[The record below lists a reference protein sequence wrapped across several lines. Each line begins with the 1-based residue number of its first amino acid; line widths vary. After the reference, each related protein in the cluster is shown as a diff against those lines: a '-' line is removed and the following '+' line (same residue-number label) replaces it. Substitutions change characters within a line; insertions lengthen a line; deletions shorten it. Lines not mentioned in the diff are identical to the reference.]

1 MLIALL
7 GVRGSGKSTIANY
20 LVDNYKFTSL
30 SFAEKLKQVV
40 SIAFDINLELLEG
53 NSSES
58 RVYRETQNEFWGMT
72 PRQMLETV
80 GTKLFRK
87 GISEDFWVKIVE
99 KRIIHLLSAG
109 ENVVISD
116 LRFVN
121 EWEML
126 KKYNVKVV
134 FVDNGKQIDNEYE
147 IGSIQYDIK
156 IENQGITKEELYK
169 EIEDKIENKIKIIL
183 GKWVPHVMNRKFS
196 AIICMFI
203 CKLYAIDT

>member
-53 NSSES
+53 NSLES
-58 RVYRETQNEFWGMT
+58 RIYRETQNEFWGMT

-87 GISEDFWVKIVE
+87 GISEDFWIKIVE
-99 KRIIHLLSAG
+99 KKIINLLNNG

-169 EIEDKIENKIKIIL
+169 QIEDKI
-183 GKWVPHVMNRKFS
+183 
-196 AIICMFI
+196 IC
-203 CKLYAIDT
+203 CLRY

>member
-7 GVRGSGKSTIANY
+7 GFRGSGKSTIANY
-20 LVDNYKFTSL
+20 LVDNYNFTSL
-30 SFAEKLKQVV
+30 AFAEKLKQVV
-40 SIAFDINLELLEG
+40 STAFDINLELLDG
-53 NSSES
+53 NSLES
-58 RVYRETQNEFWGMT
+58 RVYRETQNEFWAMT

-134 FVDNGKQIDNEYE
+134 FVDNGKLVENEYE
-147 IGSIQYDIK
+147 TGSIQYDIK

-169 EIEDKIENKIKIIL
+169 EIEDKIIT
-183 GKWVPHVMNRKFS
+183 F
-196 AIICMFI
+196 
-203 CKLYAIDT
+203 